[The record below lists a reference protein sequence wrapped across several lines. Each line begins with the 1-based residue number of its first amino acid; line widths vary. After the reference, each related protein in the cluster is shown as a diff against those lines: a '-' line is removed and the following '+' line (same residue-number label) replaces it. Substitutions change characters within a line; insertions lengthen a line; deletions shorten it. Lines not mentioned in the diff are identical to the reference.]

1 MQNFTAWIDKLIPV
15 NFSFML
21 IMSVPFGE
29 VVMQISDKQYVII
42 GVYIFT
48 VGIKKGIYLPLL
60 P

>member
-15 NFSFML
+15 NFYFML

>member
-21 IMSVPFGE
+21 MMSVPFGE

>member
-42 GVYIFT
+42 GVSIFT